1 MIVVSRL
8 AKAFG
13 ETTALAGVDLEVGRG
28 ESLAIVGPRGSGRT
42 TLLRILATLMPP
54 TSGRVE
60 INGIDVA
67 SEVFRVRPL
76 VAHADHD
83 RIEGN
88 RLRVDEYLR
97 FVAAARNRPVSSI
110 VPVIGLLGLD
120 ARAAIARLASDAQSR
135 LGLAAALVAAPAV
148 LLLDE
153 PFRTLEPAM
162 HAGLAQWLD
171 DARVAGATVVV
182 SASAAEDMSRI
193 CQRVAHLDAG
203 RLVESSTSR
212 NAAARPPAELVGAR

>member
-1 MIVVSRL
+1 M
-8 AKAFG
+8 
-13 ETTALAGVDLEVGRG
+13 
-28 ESLAIVGPRGSGRT
+28 
-42 TLLRILATLMPP
+42 
-54 TSGRVE
+54 
-60 INGIDVA
+60 
-67 SEVFRVRPL
+67 
-76 VAHADHD
+76 
-83 RIEGN
+83 
-88 RLRVDEYLR
+88 RVDEYLR

-162 HAGLAQWLD
+162 HAGLVQWLD